1 MPNHT
6 IVNKEAIGGSQ
17 LSIVS
22 TPVLA
27 AATSITSFVSC
38 IVWVPLFYLA
48 DNGPVVTKR
57 NTVTQLAMMQPTI
70 ACPAAETGKKPT

>member
-1 MPNHT
+1 M
-6 IVNKEAIGGSQ
+6 V
-17 LSIVS
+17 VV
-22 TPVLA
+22 TPV
-27 AATSITSFVSC
+27 
-38 IVWVPLFYLA
+38 YLD

>member
-6 IVNKEAIGGSQ
+6 IVNREAIGGSQ

-38 IVWVPLFYLA
+38 MVVVTPVYLD

-57 NTVTQLAMMQPTI
+57 NTVMQDAMIQPT
-70 ACPAAETGKKPT
+70 AAWPTGLTGRKPM